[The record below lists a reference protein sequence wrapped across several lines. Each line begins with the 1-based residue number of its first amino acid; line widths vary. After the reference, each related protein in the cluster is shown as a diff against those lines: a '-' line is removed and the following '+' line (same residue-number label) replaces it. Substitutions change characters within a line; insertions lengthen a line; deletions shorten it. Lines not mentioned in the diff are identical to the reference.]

1 MDKNNENRDRTLEKI
16 RPSSWNS
23 PLDQLVGAQSAT
35 LRNNELGH
43 TYQPNSHGQQGAKS
57 NSGGSVSVPAL
68 AARFLEPTGFVWG
81 NLPTNDG
88 TRLRWGHLPAQEP
101 RAECVMVGGFG
112 ECIEKYFETI
122 GDLAARG
129 YSVWC
134 LDWRGQGGSERPRRL
149 PSRPRPR
156 HFDRDASELASFTEK
171 LTTARRPRLLIGHS
185 MGGAVALL
193 CLRRYPGLFDAA
205 ILSAP
210 MLGIRAGGLPPALMR
225 CITGLARVTGLGI
238 CFLPGASRWRSDR
251 ALTPERSRV
260 SNDPERCRLQYAWFS
275 AHTALRVDAPTW
287 GWLDS
292 ALRLAAQ
299 IAKKEFLAGVD
310 TPILLFSAGVETFL
324 CPEAHRRAARLL
336 PDCTLVEFPDSKHEP
351 FLERDTIRNPWFAAI
366 DRFVADRLARTCPEL
381 RQS

>member
-1 MDKNNENRDRTLEKI
+1 MA
-16 RPSSWNS
+16 
-23 PLDQLVGAQSAT
+23 VAA
-35 LRNNELGH
+35 
-43 TYQPNSHGQQGAKS
+43 A
-57 NSGGSVSVPAL
+57 VPDL
-68 AARFLEPTGFVWG
+68 PARFLEPSGFVWG
-81 NLPTNDG
+81 SLPTEDAA
-88 TRLRWGHLPAQEP
+88 RLRWGHLPAQEP
-101 RAECVMVGGFG
+101 RAECVMVGGFA
-112 ECIEKYFETI
+112 EPIEKYFETI

-134 LDWRGQGGSERPRRL
+134 LDWRGQGGSERPRHL

-210 MLGIRAGGLPPALMR
+210 MLGIGAGGLPPALMR
-225 CITGLARVTGLGI
+225 CVTGIARATGLGI
-238 CFLPGASRWRSDR
+238 CFIPGASRWRSNR
-251 ALTPERSRV
+251 IPTPERSRV

-275 AHTALRVDAPTW
+275 ADTALRVDAPTW

-292 ALRLAAQ
+292 ALRLAARM
-299 IAKKEFLAGVD
+299 AKKEFLAGID

-324 CPEAHRRAARLL
+324 RPEAHRRAARLL

-351 FLERDTIRNPWFAAI
+351 FLERDAIRDPWFAAI
-366 DRFVADRLARTCPEL
+366 DHFIADRFARASPEC
-381 RQS
+381 RPS